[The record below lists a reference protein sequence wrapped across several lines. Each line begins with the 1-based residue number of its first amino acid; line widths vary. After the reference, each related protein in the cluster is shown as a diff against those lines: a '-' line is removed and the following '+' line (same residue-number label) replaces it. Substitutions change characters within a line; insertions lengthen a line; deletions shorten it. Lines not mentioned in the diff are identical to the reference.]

1 MVKKIGPISVTL
13 AMSAYLGGLA
23 AQNDKTADK
32 PTETLPT
39 RSVWDGVYTEEQAK
53 RGEPLYYRECS
64 TCHGETLEGKDET
77 PSLTGADFVSDWNG
91 LGLNKLFD
99 KIRLTMPKDDPGQ
112 LGVQQK
118 ADILAYV
125 LSVNKFPAGKKELPL
140 KSDELKE
147 IRFDGKRPESKTETT
162 DN

>member
-1 MVKKIGPISVTL
+1 MGKKIGPIAVTL
-13 AMSAYLGGLA
+13 AMGAYLGGLP
-23 AQNDKTADK
+23 AQTDNTADK
-32 PTETLPT
+32 TTEIVPT

-64 TCHGETLEGKDET
+64 TCHGETLEGKEET
-77 PSLTGADFVSDWNG
+77 PTLVGPDFVSDWNG
-91 LGLNKLFD
+91 LALNKLFD

-112 LGVQQK
+112 VGIQQK

-140 KSDELKE
+140 KSEELKE
-147 IRFDGKRPESKTETT
+147 IRFDGKKPESKNETAGK
-162 DN
+162 